1 MVLPANQ
8 HIKSVIKRD
17 PENAYC
23 SVEKLQTG
31 HFFEFQKKMTEL
43 EFKLSVSWN
52 VSKKLFSLALC
63 EKTFLL
69 QKGEIFSLYCDTF
82 KISAIYGA

>member
-17 PENAYC
+17 PDNAYC

-43 EFKLSVSWN
+43 EFKLSVS
-52 VSKKLFSLALC
+52 
-63 EKTFLL
+63 
-69 QKGEIFSLYCDTF
+69 
-82 KISAIYGA
+82 